1 MRAKGILVFCLT
13 IIMFPALS
21 HAGAFFIEANANYF
35 RPKDQ
40 SFKEIYRNGKSFGGE
55 IGITLGKGISIW
67 AGGHYFSK
75 KGKLTFTEED
85 TKIQIIPLY
94 AGLRY
99 RLEKA
104 NIRPYVGFA
113 IGYFRYKEANPIG
126 TIKKGDIGY
135 IGQVGIIFK
144 VGGALFLDIKG
155 SYSYCKVKPV
165 DIEANLGGL
174 QGGIGLGLEF

>member
-1 MRAKGILVFCLT
+1 MRAKGILIFCLAV
-13 IIMFPALS
+13 IPFPALS
-21 HAGAFFIEANANYF
+21 QAGVFSIEAKGNYF
-35 RPKDQ
+35 QPKDQ
-40 SFKEIYRNGKSFGGE
+40 SFKDIYGSGIGFGGE
-55 IGITLGKGISIW
+55 IGMTLGKGLSIW

-99 RLEKA
+99 QLAKA
-104 NIRPYVGFA
+104 DIRPYVGFA
-113 IGYFRYKEANPIG
+113 LGYFRYKEANSIG
-126 TIKKGDIGY
+126 TVRKGDIGY
-135 IGQVGIIFK
+135 IGQAGIIFK

-165 DIEANLGGL
+165 VIEANLGGL
-174 QGGIGLGLEF
+174 QAEIGLGLEF

>member
-1 MRAKGILVFCLT
+1 MRAKRILIFCLA
-13 IIMFPALS
+13 IIILSALS
-21 HAGAFFIEANANYF
+21 HAGAFFIEAKVNYF
-35 RPKDQ
+35 QPKDQ
-40 SFKEIYRNGKSFGGE
+40 DFKGIYGNGTSFGGE
-55 IGITLGKGISIW
+55 IGINLGKGIGIW
-67 AGGHYFSK
+67 AGVHYFSK
-75 KGKLTFTEED
+75 KGKTTFTEED

-99 RLEKA
+99 RLAKA
-104 NIRPYVGFA
+104 SIRPYVGFA
-113 IGYFRYKEANPIG
+113 VGYFRYKETNQIG
-126 TIKKGDIGY
+126 TIRKGDIGY

-144 VGGALFLDIKG
+144 VGGALFLDVKG

>member
-1 MRAKGILVFCLT
+1 
-13 IIMFPALS
+13 MFSALS
-21 HAGAFFIEANANYF
+21 NAETFFIEAKGNYF
-35 RPKDQ
+35 QPKDQ
-40 SFKEIYRNGKSFGGE
+40 SFKDIYGKGMSFGGE

-75 KGKLTFTEED
+75 KGELTLTEED
-85 TKIQIIPLY
+85 TKIHIIPLY

-104 NIRPYVGFA
+104 SIRPYVGFA
-113 IGYFRYKEANPIG
+113 LGYFRYKEANPIG
-126 TIKKGDIGY
+126 TVKKGDIGY
-135 IGQVGIIFK
+135 IGQIGVIFK
-144 VGGALFLDIKG
+144 VGGLLFFDIKG

-174 QGGIGLGLEF
+174 QVEIGLGLEF

>member
-1 MRAKGILVFCLT
+1 MRIKGILIFCLA
-13 IIMFPALS
+13 IIMFSTLS
-21 HAGAFFIEANANYF
+21 HAGTFFIEAKGNYF
-35 RPKDQ
+35 QPKDQ
-40 SFKEIYRNGKSFGGE
+40 AFKEIYGNGTSFGGE
-55 IGITLGKGISIW
+55 IGITLGKGIGIW

-85 TKIQIIPLY
+85 TKIQITPLY

-99 RLEKA
+99 QLAKA

-113 IGYFRYKEANPIG
+113 VGYFRYKEANPIG
-126 TIKKGDIGY
+126 TVKKGDVGY

-155 SYSYCKVKPV
+155 SYSHCKVKPV
-165 DIEANLGGL
+165 DIEANLGGF

>member
-1 MRAKGILVFCLT
+1 MRARRILIFCLA
-13 IIMFPALS
+13 IIMFSGLS
-21 HAGAFFIEANANYF
+21 QAEAFFIEAKGNYF
-35 RPKDQ
+35 LPKDQ
-40 SFKEIYRNGKSFGGE
+40 SFKDIYGNGKSFGVE
-55 IGITLGKGISIW
+55 IGLALGKRISIW

-99 RLEKA
+99 RLAKSS
-104 NIRPYVGFA
+104 IRPYVGFA
-113 IGYFRYKEANPIG
+113 FGYFRYKEINPIG

-144 VGGALFLDIKG
+144 VGGALFLDVKG

>member
-1 MRAKGILVFCLT
+1 MRAKGILIFCLA
-13 IIMFPALS
+13 IIMFSALS
-21 HAGAFFIEANANYF
+21 HAEVFFIEAKGNYF
-35 RPKDQ
+35 QPKDQ
-40 SFKEIYRNGKSFGGE
+40 TFKEIYGNGMSFGGE
-55 IGITLGKGISIW
+55 IGITLGKGIGIW

-85 TKIQIIPLY
+85 TEIQIIPLY
-94 AGLRY
+94 AGLRF
-99 RLEKA
+99 RLAKA
-104 NIRPYVGFA
+104 GIRPYVGFA
-113 IGYFRYKEANPIG
+113 VGYFRYKEVNQIG